1 MRPGSGPQIR
11 LPFAQAATQRIHSDA
26 CSEQQRRVTGVEPV
40 GSECLV
46 TVIEEDADLVTLIVV
61 FTVKPEDQA
70 GHVDM
75 LRVVAA
81 EHSKTDGFISC
92 SILASEDGTRVTEYI
107 QWKSHAHLQV
117 MLGSKAGAA
126 HVNDESFISE
136 VHSYRVASVT
146 QHAVTTGGSASL

>member
-1 MRPGSGPQIR
+1 M
-11 LPFAQAATQRIHSDA
+11 
-26 CSEQQRRVTGVEPV
+26 
-40 GSECLV
+40 

-117 MLGSKAGAA
+117 MLESKAGAA